1 MEIAD
6 TGGETSVVLFAK
18 GSSQGRRVGGGGR
31 RRRRGGGGGGG
42 GWCLETVDLELV
54 LLGQPTLDQQ
64 LADVLPLVALNKN

>member
-1 MEIAD
+1 MWYC
-6 TGGETSVVLFAK
+6 SRKVVH
-18 GSSQGRRVGGGGR
+18 RVAELEEEEGGGVHR
-31 RRRRGGGGGGG
+31 VAELEEGGGGGGG

>member
-1 MEIAD
+1 MWYCSRKVVHRVAELE
-6 TGGETSVVLFAK
+6 GGVH
-18 GSSQGRRVGGGGR
+18 RVAELEE
-31 RRRRGGGGGGG
+31 GGGGGGG